1 MVIRMERQLINSSNI
16 VSAGYD
22 PASQILEVEFKNGI
36 VWQYTHFPENMWYEF
51 LGAPSHGKY
60 FLQQIRPRFQNLG
73 YRVQ

>member
-36 VWQYTHFPENMWYEF
+36 VWQYTHFPENM
-51 LGAPSHGKY
+51 
-60 FLQQIRPRFQNLG
+60 
-73 YRVQ
+73 